1 MAEKKCSYTPSAG
14 WIFILKRIL
23 RTHSKYCTYLNDV
36 TVRVTLTRKADISKE
51 VGTVRPIWDPYNYR
65 KSPPIAKVGV
75 LLRSETQNLTLPTV
89 EFCDNGS
96 REGNEGISSSSKCT
110 DSVDLRCTGVPLV
123 QN

>member
-75 LLRSETQNLTLPTV
+75 LHLE
-89 EFCDNGS
+89 
-96 REGNEGISSSSKCT
+96 I
-110 DSVDLRCTGVPLV
+110 
-123 QN
+123 

>member
-65 KSPPIAKVGV
+65 KKSPDRK
-75 LLRSETQNLTLPTV
+75 
-89 EFCDNGS
+89 S
-96 REGNEGISSSSKCT
+96 RGTFAIRNSKSDPSNC
-110 DSVDLRCTGVPLV
+110 
-123 QN
+123 